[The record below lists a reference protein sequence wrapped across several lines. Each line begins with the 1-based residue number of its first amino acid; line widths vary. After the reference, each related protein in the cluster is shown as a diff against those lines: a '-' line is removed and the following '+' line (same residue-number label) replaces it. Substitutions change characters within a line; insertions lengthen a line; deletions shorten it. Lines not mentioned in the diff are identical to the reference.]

1 MGGGLPPSPVTGNVY
16 IDGKPVTVVIGAVD
30 HDGGTSTPIS
40 PGKVVPA
47 VNPIRKRIYHKV
59 KGVD

>member
-1 MGGGLPPSPVTGNVY
+1 VVGNVVVN
-16 IDGKPVTVVIGAVD
+16 GKPVSVVIGAVD
-30 HDGGTSTPIS
+30 RDGGASTPIS

-47 VNPIRKRIYHKV
+47 VKPIRKRIYHKQ

>member
-1 MGGGLPPSPVTGNVY
+1 VTGTVL
-16 IDGKPVTVVIGAVD
+16 IDGKPTTVVIGAVD
-30 HDGGTSTPIS
+30 RDGGTSTPIS

-47 VNPIRKRIYHKV
+47 VKPVRTRIYHKT